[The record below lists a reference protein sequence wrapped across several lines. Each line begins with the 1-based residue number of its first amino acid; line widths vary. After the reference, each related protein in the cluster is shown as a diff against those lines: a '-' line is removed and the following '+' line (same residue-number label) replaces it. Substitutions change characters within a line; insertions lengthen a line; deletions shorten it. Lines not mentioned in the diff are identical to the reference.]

1 MGCASS
7 KGTGGDRAP
16 RIVGKGGAGAGA
28 AGAAGVDAKNLR
40 VKVCIKAA
48 RQRKRAAQA
57 AGARSKGAAPCA
69 CSPRLAGTLGTRRKR
84 GLRARMKTC
93 VHAGS
98 RRAGRAAPGR
108 RFLAVALPPYLICHT

>member
-48 RQRKRAAQA
+48 PLLSALLGLARVRALAWRRTPA
-57 AGARSKGAAPCA
+57 AAH
-69 CSPRLAGTLGTRRKR
+69 
-84 GLRARMKTC
+84 
-93 VHAGS
+93 VY
-98 RRAGRAAPGR
+98 
-108 RFLAVALPPYLICHT
+108 LPLQPT